1 MLNIITVLKTGGFN
15 QDWLK
20 VDYKPEYVIRLKKQ
34 IEENITIPFRFI
46 CLSDVEIDG
55 VETIPLK
62 DDLKGWWSKIEIF
75 REFNDFLY
83 FDLDTTIIGNIDEL
97 ANYQGFTA
105 YQDFIKGNL
114 SSAFL
119 RVKGDY
125 SFIYDDF
132 IKNKDEIM
140 KTYTTRKDW
149 GDQKLIE
156 DILKDH
162 KKEFNFFDNK
172 HFISYNFE
180 ITKGKNPT
188 NESIIVYCGNLKPF

>member
-1 MLNIITVLKTGGFN
+1 MLNIITVLKTGGFK
-15 QDWLK
+15 QDWLS
-20 VDYKPEYVIRLKKQ
+20 VNYKPEYVIRLKKQ
-34 IEENITIPFRFI
+34 IEDNITIPFRFI
-46 CLSDVEIDG
+46 CLSDVDIEGI
-55 VETIPLK
+55 ETIPLK
-62 DDLKGWWSKIEIF
+62 DNLKGWWSKLEIF

-97 ANYQGFTA
+97 ANYNGFTA
-105 YQDFIKGNL
+105 YQDFIKKNL

-125 SFIYDDF
+125 SFIYNDF

-140 KTYTTRKDW
+140 QQYTTRKDW

-156 DILKDH
+156 DTLKRHNKD
-162 KKEFNFFDNK
+162 FSFFDNK

-180 ITKGKNPT
+180 IVKGKKPID
-188 NESIIVYCGNLKPF
+188 ESIIIYCGNSKPF

>member
-1 MLNIITVLKTGGFN
+1 MLNIITVLKTGGFK

-20 VDYKPEYVIRLKKQ
+20 VNYKPEYVIRLKKQ
-34 IEENITIPFRFI
+34 IEDNITIPFRFI

-62 DDLKGWWSKIEIF
+62 DDLKGWWSKLEMF

-83 FDLDTTIIGNIDEL
+83 FDLDTTIIGNIDDL

-125 SFIYDDF
+125 SFIYNDF

-140 KTYTTRKDW
+140 KTYTTQKDW

-180 ITKGKNPT
+180 IAKGKKPT
-188 NESIIVYCGNLKPF
+188 NESIIVYCGNSKPF